1 MAPRIPSSHAPEL
14 RAWNAKVCFGSKADA
29 AALGGKLTLGHYAV
43 SMRFFVP
50 LIAFLALYGCS
61 TSLKLTVE
69 YQEGVGSFTVSA
81 FEEGLFGPKAVSICP
96 ETIVAEELTEEG
108 PSEVWRQSL
117 STEGC
122 VPRHRWSFI
131 PRGRDGKLLY
141 AQRPQRPIGIS
152 IFAPAATYASS
163 GWLKL

>member
-1 MAPRIPSSHAPEL
+1 M
-14 RAWNAKVCFGSKADA
+14 
-29 AALGGKLTLGHYAV
+29 GGKRTLGQYAL

-50 LIAFLALYGCS
+50 LFAFLALCSCS

-69 YQEGVGSFTVSA
+69 YQERVGSFTVSA

-117 STEGC
+117 SAEAC
-122 VPRHRWSFI
+122 IPRHRWSFI
-131 PRGRDGKLLY
+131 PRGPNGKPLY

-152 IFAPAATYASS
+152 IFAPEATYASS